1 MSVRRRD
8 VLAAAA
14 LAAGGRSRAQPTT
27 FEAGELRAAQQLA
40 DAALRDTH
48 AARLLTGLCT
58 QIGARP
64 AGSAAD
70 AQAAAWAQ
78 AAMRDLGLARVR
90 AEPLVLRVWQRG
102 TASARV
108 LPPEMLPLTMAAL
121 GNSVAT
127 PAEGITA
134 EVAWYD
140 SLAELQADT
149 REPGRSRAHGRIV
162 FINQKTDRTRD
173 GRGYGAAVP
182 ARAFGP
188 VEAARR
194 GALALGIRSIGTDR
208 EQIAHTGALR
218 YEIGVPR
225 IPAFAVSVPDAEAMA
240 AWHAQGR
247 PLRLELKLEAKSDV
261 EATTHNVIGEVPGTD
276 LAHET
281 VLISAHLDS
290 WDLGQ
295 GAVDDGAGVAIVTA
309 AAACIARLAPRPRRT
324 VRVVLFGNEENGFD
338 GARAYGDRYGQDPH
352 QWVGESDFGAGRVW
366 RLRSR
371 VRTEALPLVRQM
383 AQALAPL
390 GVAWTDDADAN
401 QGSPGPDAG
410 VLMRRHGW
418 PAVELSQDGTA
429 YFDVHHTVHDT
440 LDRVDLTTLPQ
451 NVACWAVTAWLAAQA
466 PVGFGPLPK

>member
-1 MSVRRRD
+1 MPIPRRGFLGMAT
-8 VLAAAA
+8 LAAMGLTHAQEVAFAA
-14 LAAGGRSRAQPTT
+14 AD
-27 FEAGELRAAQQLA
+27 LRMAQQLA
-40 DAALRDTH
+40 DAALRDTQ
-48 AARLLTGLCT
+48 AARLLTELCT

-78 AAMRDLGLARVR
+78 ASMKGLGLARVR
-90 AEPLVLRVWQRG
+90 AEPLALRVWQRG
-102 TASARV
+102 AASARV
-108 LPPEMLPLTMAAL
+108 LTPEMLPLTMAAL

-173 GRGYGAAVP
+173 GRGYGAAVQ

-208 EQIAHTGALR
+208 EHIAHTGALR

-247 PLRLELKLEAKSDV
+247 PLRLELKLDAKSDV
-261 EATTHNVIGEVPGTD
+261 EATTRNVIGEVPGTD

-290 WDLGQ
+290 WDLGP

-371 VRTEALPLVRQM
+371 VRPEALPLVRQM
-383 AQALAPL
+383 AQVLAPL
-390 GVAWTDDADAN
+390 GVAWSDDTEGN

-440 LDRVDLTTLPQ
+440 LDRVDLATLPQ

-466 PVGFGPLPK
+466 PVGFGAVAK

>member
-48 AARLLTGLCT
+48 AARLLTELCT

-70 AQAAAWAQ
+70 AKAAAWAL
-78 AAMRDLGLARVR
+78 AAMKDLGLARVR
-90 AEPLVLRVWQRG
+90 AEPLALRVWQRG

-108 LPPEMLPLTMAAL
+108 LTPEMLSLTMAAL

-140 SLAELQADT
+140 SLVELQADT

-208 EQIAHTGALR
+208 ERIAHTGALR
-218 YEIGVPR
+218 YEIGAPR
-225 IPAFAVSVPDAEAMA
+225 IPAFAVSVPDAEAPGCLARARPA
-240 AWHAQGR
+240 AAAGI
-247 PLRLELKLEAKSDV
+247 EARREASDV

-281 VLISAHLDS
+281 VTHRRPPGQ
-290 WDLGQ
+290 LGPGPGRGGRRRRRGHRHRRR
-295 GAVDDGAGVAIVTA
+295 GAASPAW
-309 AAACIARLAPRPRRT
+309 PRGPRRT

-338 GARAYGDRYGQDPH
+338 GARPTATATARTRTSG
-352 QWVGESDFGAGRVW
+352 WVKATSAPAASGACAAACGRRCAAAGAADGAG
-366 RLRSR
+366 
-371 VRTEALPLVRQM
+371 
-383 AQALAPL
+383 
-390 GVAWTDDADAN
+390 
-401 QGSPGPDAG
+401 AG
-410 VLMRRHGW
+410 AAGRG
-418 PAVELSQDGTA
+418 
-429 YFDVHHTVHDT
+429 
-440 LDRVDLTTLPQ
+440 LD
-451 NVACWAVTAWLAAQA
+451 
-466 PVGFGPLPK
+466 